1 MIRARRVA
9 TGLAL
14 GAVVIGFGAVDVL
27 TDTRYATCALIVLL
41 LVRALAEAY
50 GLFKSGGIACHAGL
64 GVVVLVAG
72 LVIRALAPD
81 LGLTADEGRAA
92 LTVLLG
98 LGAVGPVALAIAGA
112 QPPEG
117 PQPRDLV
124 RTAATALPL
133 VWIGVLG
140 AFLLELRLVTGT
152 VPGAASE
159 HGLDRGLALV
169 LVSVA
174 AVKLGD
180 SAAYFVGRAIGRH
193 PLSWVSPKKTWE
205 GALASVIA
213 SVAVAVLLGT
223 WFGWE
228 TRLMAGL
235 GLVVNLAGQGGDLVE
250 SYFKRGVGAKDTASI
265 FGEIGGV
272 LDMLDA
278 LLLAAPF
285 AYLYVQLLIV
295 RGA

>member
-1 MIRARRVA
+1 VIRGRRVV

-14 GAVVIGFGAVDVL
+14 GAVVVGFGAVDVL
-27 TDTRYATCALIVLL
+27 TETKYATCALIVLL

-64 GVVVLVAG
+64 GVVVLVAA
-72 LVIRALAPD
+72 LAIRALAPD

-92 LTVLLG
+92 LAVLLG
-98 LGAVGPVALAIAGA
+98 LGAVGPVALAIAGD
-112 QPPEG
+112 QPPQG

-140 AFLLELRLVTGT
+140 AYLLELRLVSGT
-152 VPGAASE
+152 AD

-169 LVSVA
+169 LVAVA

-193 PLSWVSPKKTWE
+193 ALSWVSPKKTWE
-205 GALASVIA
+205 GSLASVIA

-250 SYFKRGVGAKDTASI
+250 SYFKRSVGAKDTASI